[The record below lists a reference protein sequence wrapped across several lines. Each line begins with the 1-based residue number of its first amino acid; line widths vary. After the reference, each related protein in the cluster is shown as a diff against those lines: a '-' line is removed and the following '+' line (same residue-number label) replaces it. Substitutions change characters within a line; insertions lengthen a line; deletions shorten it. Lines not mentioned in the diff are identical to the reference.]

1 MDLSFPDCKPDGY
14 YAAKQCHWAAC
25 YCVNPNGD
33 AVEGEKMQGD
43 DFGNRNIKCPGDN
56 NNNNNVGRVSECK
69 DGETKK
75 MDCNTC
81 KCSMGRWACTQM
93 FCFNA
98 GSNTNTMN
106 TMNTMN
112 NNDGASAS
120 AAASG
125 EACLSA
131 CTGAHEPWKVIA
143 VDLTDA
149 RKQPAWTCVDKCVKV
164 TCERKCEI
172 VFPNR
177 GEEMTVMKCKMDRC
191 KKEKRTTVNP
201 KNNNYGVKG
210 GARRFVTKR
219 PGVKS

>member
-1 MDLSFPDCKPDGY
+1 
-14 YAAKQCHWAAC
+14 
-25 YCVNPNGD
+25 
-33 AVEGEKMQGD
+33 
-43 DFGNRNIKCPGDN
+43 
-56 NNNNNVGRVSECK
+56 
-69 DGETKK
+69 
-75 MDCNTC
+75 
-81 KCSMGRWACTQM
+81 M
-93 FCFNA
+93 FCINA
-98 GSNTNTMN
+98 GANTNTMNTNTMN

-112 NNDGASAS
+112 NSGGASAA

-131 CTGAHEPWKVIA
+131 CSGAHEPWKVIA

-149 RKQPAWTCVDKCVKV
+149 RKQPAWTCVDKCAKV
-164 TCERKCEI
+164 TCERKCET

-177 GEEMTVMKCKMDRC
+177 GEELTVMKCKTDRC